1 MSFLNRLFGKDESK
15 ESRGG
20 LTQRLERLEAEAK
33 SAAPAYVGSSYN
45 RAGDMALRADDLE
58 RAVSFYG
65 RAVNAFLEDGQ
76 REAARGVANKII
88 RVRPASVR
96 TLCTLTWLDL
106 ASRHTA
112 TALLHLRDYVAAASA
127 VKEHA
132 LAANQIFAMARLVAD
147 REFLDAAA
155 DALDGLDFAHR
166 AEEVRQWVGAGGSPD
181 AVHDADELAAACL
194 GAAVRS
200 NERAKSEAE
209 AEGQD
214 GGKNKKKK
222 NDRK

>member
-1 MSFLNRLFGKDESK
+1 MSFLNRLFGGKDAPQDPG
-15 ESRGG
+15 GG
-20 LTQRLERLEAEAK
+20 LSKRLARLEAEAE

-45 RAGDMALRADDLE
+45 RAGDLALRSGDLD
-58 RAVSFYG
+58 RAVGFYG
-65 RAVNAFLEDGQ
+65 RAVDAFLEDGQ

-112 TALLHLRDYVAAASA
+112 TALLHLRDYVKAAGE
-127 VKEHA
+127 VKENA
-132 LAANQIFAMARLVAD
+132 LAANQIFAMARIVAD

-166 AEEVRQWVGAGGSPD
+166 AEEVREWATAGGSPD
-181 AVHDADELAAACL
+181 ALRDSESLATACQS
-194 GAAVRS
+194 AAVRT
-200 NERAKSEAE
+200 NER
-209 AEGQD
+209 
-214 GGKNKKKK
+214 GKDAKKK
-222 NDRK
+222 R